1 VASRRSRWRGGW
13 SDVNIH
19 SRYLFQGRRQCWN
32 ISKQQKKPSPEKREQ
47 NGSLKGLLGITV
59 QKIGYLTHPSQCFG
73 EKR

>member
-1 VASRRSRWRGGW
+1 MVFEMFG
-13 SDVNIH
+13 DHENIGNNGN
-19 SRYLFQGRRQCWN
+19 FQ
-32 ISKQQKKPSPEKREQ
+32 ISLPRAEAVLEYFKTTKKPSPEKRGR